1 MKKILIVDSLMTV
14 IDPDQSLLGRS
25 GHTVLTAV
33 TADQALEIHRTEKA
47 DVIITD
53 LHTPGMSTEEFCRV
67 VRNDETLRQVSIL
80 LVCRN
85 TTADIDRVM
94 RCNVND
100 YITKPLDKAVLLSKI
115 SQWLNISSRKSCRIL
130 LKISVEGKNVTGP
143 FFCTSQNISAT
154 GILIRTEKVLRSG
167 EHVTCSFFLPGS
179 ERIVTDSEVVRVI
192 QNQDGTFQY
201 GIKFLNLSHTS
212 RAAIEDFI
220 DNRAGKD

>member
-14 IDPDQSLLGRS
+14 VDQDHSLLGRN
-25 GHTVLTAV
+25 GHQVLTAY
-33 TADQALEIHRTEKA
+33 TADQALEIHRAEKA

-53 LHTPGMSTEEFCRV
+53 LHTPGMSTEDFCRV
-67 VRNDETLRQVSIL
+67 VRNDEVLRQVSIL
-80 LVCRN
+80 IVCRN

-100 YITKPLDKAVLLSKI
+100 YITKPLDKAVLLGKL
-115 SQWLNISSRKSCRIL
+115 SQLLSISSRKSCRIL
-130 LKISVEGKNVTGP
+130 LKISVEGKNVSGP

-192 QNQDGTFQY
+192 HAQDGSHQY
-201 GIKFLNLSHTS
+201 GIKFINLRDSS
-212 RAAIEDFI
+212 RTAIEDFI
-220 DNRAGKD
+220 NDRAGKD